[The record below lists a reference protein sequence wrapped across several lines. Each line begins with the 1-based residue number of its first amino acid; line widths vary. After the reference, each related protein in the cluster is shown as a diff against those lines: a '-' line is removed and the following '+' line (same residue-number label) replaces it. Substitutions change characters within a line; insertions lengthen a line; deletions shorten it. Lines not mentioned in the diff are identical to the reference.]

1 MDSALED
8 FTSNRMRLK
17 IHFNYDV
24 KCCKHL
30 YRGMRDVPIQEETKG
45 VRKKGMLN
53 GDPLIHREGKGL
65 RYENP

>member
-1 MDSALED
+1 M
-8 FTSNRMRLK
+8 SNRMRLK
-17 IHFNYDV
+17 IHFNHDV

-30 YRGMRDVPIQEETKG
+30 YRGMRDVHIQEETKG

-53 GDPLIHREGKGL
+53 GDLPTHREGKGL

>member
-45 VRKKGMLN
+45 VRKKGMLME
-53 GDPLIHREGKGL
+53 IR
-65 RYENP
+65 